1 MVHDQGFEG
10 RHVGCDGC
18 PVFADNSEC
27 LARIGAV
34 SCCECGFENCVVSV
48 IGSGVIVLLF

>member
-1 MVHDQGFEG
+1 MVLDQGFEG

-34 SCCECGFENCVVSV
+34 SCCECGFGNCVVSV

>member
-1 MVHDQGFEG
+1 MVLDQGFEG
-10 RHVGCDGC
+10 KDVGCDGC

-34 SCCECGFENCVVSV
+34 SCFECGCGNCVMSV